1 MKRRP
6 NNTLALRLR
15 TPNTIGPC
23 SQLSATIDLQRISL
37 SPLRHKPHD
46 LCSINI
52 TMLTSPKTLLD
63 MLHFSTKSHITSTKG
78 DNRSHKLITE
88 EMSST

>member
-1 MKRRP
+1 VKKRL
-6 NNTLALRLR
+6 NNTLALRPR

-23 SQLSATIDLQRISL
+23 SQSSATIDLQRIGL
-37 SPLRHKPHD
+37 SPLRHKLHD
-46 LCSINI
+46 LYSVNI
-52 TMLTSPKTLLD
+52 TMLTSPKTLPD

-88 EMSST
+88 ERSST